1 MEMGTAMYITMLEAN
16 DTGAD
21 IIVTTLV
28 DNINNIN
35 DSLNENHI
43 FVRNGKGCPPEPER
57 NASKHLL

>member
-1 MEMGTAMYITMLEAN
+1 MGTAMYINMLEAK

-43 FVRNGKGCPPEPER
+43 FVRKGLPTWAR
-57 NASKHLL
+57 A